1 MLYIYRYKRNHFDFS
16 AETKNCE
23 EKVQDAEEAHK
34 AEIIKLK
41 VGFESF
47 LGLEKWGKGGGW
59 SIEQVQIIKVLYADG

>member
-1 MLYIYRYKRNHFDFS
+1 MYSRCCTFIVRNVTILTAA

-41 VGFESF
+41 VRFESF
-47 LGLEKWGKGGGW
+47 LRLEKWGKGGGGF
-59 SIEQVQIIKVLYADG
+59 K

>member
-1 MLYIYRYKRNHFDFS
+1 VYSRCCTFIVTNVTTFTAA

-41 VGFESF
+41 VRFESF
-47 LGLEKWGKGGGW
+47 RKLEKLGKGGGGGRW
-59 SIEQVQIIKVLYADG
+59 SRFK